1 MTDRPGAGKARGPCF
16 APWRKNRKGI
26 PETMHP
32 EHDETLDSLACGGIS
47 LFQKKRGYR
56 YSLDAYLLASF
67 VREAPATEALEIGSG
82 SGVVSLLLAALKGVE
97 IQEPMAEMSRRSVEL
112 AGLADRV
119 RIIAGDIREYAG
131 PRVDVVVSNPPYRP
145 RKTGRVNPDEGR
157 AVARHEISLTLEE
170 LMGRA
175 RDLLRNRGRLYLVYP
190 AWRLVDLMSAM
201 RSFRIEPKDIMLVHS
216 TPRSGARICLACGVK
231 NGGRELRVHRPFFVF
246 SQEKVYTAEMEE
258 VFRRLAL
265 PESD

>member
-1 MTDRPGAGKARGPCF
+1 M
-16 APWRKNRKGI
+16 GI
-26 PETMHP
+26 PETMDP

-67 VREAPATEALEIGSG
+67 VREAPGTEALEIGSG
-82 SGVVSLLLAALKGVE
+82 SGVVSLLLAALKGLSLTGVE
-97 IQEPMAEMSRRSVEL
+97 IQEPMAEMSRRSVGL

-119 RIIAGDIREYAG
+119 WIVAGDIREYAG
-131 PRVDVVVSNPPYRP
+131 PRVDVVVANPPYRP
-145 RKTGRVNPDEGR
+145 RKTGRVNPDGGR

-190 AWRLVDLMSAM
+190 AWRLADLMSAM
-201 RSFRIEPKDIMLVHS
+201 RSHRIEPKEIMLVHS
-216 TPRSGARICLACGVK
+216 TPRSGARICLVCGVK
-231 NGGRELRVHRPFFVF
+231 NGGRELRVHSPFFVF

-265 PESD
+265 PETD